1 MKKITSSLLLCS
13 LAIGTAFANDDN
25 CTEYNTIKYSTQA
38 QTTVKSDSILVQVT
52 GYATTNLKD
61 QNSVEKEISD
71 QVNGMVAADW
81 KVKNLEQDKSRSGA
95 LNITVQLEARISQQD
110 LNKLQKELEN
120 QQADGKKLEVH
131 VLDYNPP
138 IQEIQK
144 AKQKLMIDIY
154 QKAKEY
160 LKTFNKET
168 SGNYLIQSV
177 KYNDDVSQ
185 SYKPK
190 NTVMLMRSASNEMG
204 SSAANPVA
212 VSQDVKIN
220 ANITFMER

>member
-1 MKKITSSLLLCS
+1 MKKITSSILLCS
-13 LAIGTAFANDDN
+13 LAIGTAFASDDN
-25 CTEYNTIKYSTQA
+25 CIEYNTIEYSTQA

-52 GYATTNLKD
+52 GYATTNLQD

-95 LNITVQLEARISQQD
+95 LNVTVQLEARISQQD
-110 LNKLQKELEN
+110 LNKLQKALEN
-120 QQADGKKLEVH
+120 QQANGKKLEVQ

-138 IQEIQK
+138 NQEIQK
-144 AKQKLMIDIY
+144 AKQKLMIEIY
-154 QKAKEY
+154 QQAKEY
-160 LKTFNKET
+160 LKTFNKKT

-177 KYNDDVSQ
+177 KYNDAS
-185 SYKPK
+185 SNYRPK
-190 NTVMLMRSASNEMG
+190 NTVMLMRSASNDMDSG
-204 SSAANPVA
+204 TANPVA
-212 VSQDVKIN
+212 VSQDVKIS

>member
-52 GYATTNLKD
+52 GYATTNLQD

-71 QVNGMVAADW
+71 QVNNVVTADW
-81 KVKNLEQDKSRSGA
+81 KVKNLEQNKSKSGA

-110 LNKLQKELEN
+110 LNKLQKVLDN
-120 QQADGKKLEVH
+120 QQANGKKLEVE

-144 AKQKLMIDIY
+144 AKQKLMIQIY
-154 QKAKEY
+154 QQAKEY
-160 LKTFNKET
+160 LQTFNKET
-168 SGNYLIQSV
+168 HGNYLIQSV
-177 KYNDDVSQ
+177 KYNDASTT
-185 SYKPK
+185 YRPK
-190 NTVMLMRSASNEMG
+190 NTVMLMRSASNEMD
-204 SSAANPVA
+204 STVANPVA
-212 VSQDVKIN
+212 VSQDVKID